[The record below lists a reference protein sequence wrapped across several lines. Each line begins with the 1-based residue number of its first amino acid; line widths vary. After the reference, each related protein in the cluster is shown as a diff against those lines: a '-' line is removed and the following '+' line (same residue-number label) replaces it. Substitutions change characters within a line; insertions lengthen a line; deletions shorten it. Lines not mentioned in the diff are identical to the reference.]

1 MTSSASNSSLSPRAA
16 VTFTSIPGLNRAFG
30 INADGLVVG
39 DYGGNNIAGVWSG
52 AEGFRSVGRLDG
64 STACCSALS
73 AVNAAGVGVG
83 FSHTDAG
90 VSTEWSAAGGSI
102 DLQIPGR
109 TYAQDVNASGD
120 VIASDYTGFT
130 SPGQGERVAA
140 GAASAREPVRRRRSP
155 RDHRSAARRRH
166 RLGAGRNGPGRGVAR
181 PRL

>member
-1 MTSSASNSSLSPRAA
+1 MIRRARWATFLIVSALASCRADAPTSPTGQIDQPPARTLALAAMTSSASNSSLSPRAA

-90 VSTEWSAAGGSI
+90 VSPTEWSAAGGSI
-102 DLQIPGR
+102 DLQIP
-109 TYAQDVNASGD
+109 
-120 VIASDYTGFT
+120 
-130 SPGQGERVAA
+130 
-140 GAASAREPVRRRRSP
+140 
-155 RDHRSAARRRH
+155 AART
-166 RLGAGRNGPGRGVAR
+166 
-181 PRL
+181 PRTSTPRAT